1 MLINILD
8 FFYFPILNPKLV
20 AKMSK
25 NNSSTEN
32 ITLKQNFL
40 FGKAFEFRS
49 NPIDFLEKTA
59 QDYPSIARF
68 RFAHLPMVL
77 LTEPDTV
84 KHILQTNNKN
94 YAKGIE
100 YEHLKPVLG
109 EGLLTSE
116 GDFWLRQRRLSQPA
130 FHKEKISHFTAK
142 MVHFTNEMV
151 QNWKTKKGF
160 FDIHSEMMHLAL
172 QIVSST
178 LLSYELKTE
187 VHEVENALEIAINE
201 SYHRIQALINYP
213 LWLPVPRNLKYA
225 KSRESLDKVVNSII
239 EERRNSKKEYHDL
252 LDMLM
257 NVRDL
262 DTGEGMSDKQLR
274 DEVMTI
280 FLAGHETTA
289 NALTWAFYLLSENP
303 EVEKKFF
310 EEIDGVLGNR
320 LPTFDDLKNLT
331 YITEIIHES
340 LRLYPPAWI
349 IGRTALADDEI
360 KGYEINK
367 GDNIMVSP
375 YQMHRSHLY
384 WENPDKF
391 IPERFSAEKMK
402 EMHKFVYFPFGG
414 GPRFCIGNNFAL
426 LEMQIILAMV
436 GQQFKLKHR
445 TGHQVELDPVITLR
459 PKNGMPMEILSR
471 F

>member
-1 MLINILD
+1 M
-8 FFYFPILNPKLV
+8 P
-20 AKMSK
+20 
-25 NNSSTEN
+25 
-32 ITLKQNFL
+32 QNFFL
-40 FGKAFEFRS
+40 GKALEFRG
-49 NPIDFLEKTA
+49 NPIGFLVKTGR
-59 QDYPSIARF
+59 DYPSIARF

-77 LTEPDTV
+77 LTEPETV
-84 KHILQTNNKN
+84 KHVLQTNNKN
-94 YAKGIE
+94 YIKGIE

-130 FHKEKISHFTAK
+130 FHKEKVAQFTNQ
-142 MVHFTNEMV
+142 MVRFTNEMV
-151 QNWKTKKGF
+151 ESWKTKRGY

-178 LLSYELKTE
+178 LLSHEIKSE
-187 VHEVENALEIAINE
+187 VHKVEHALEVAINE
-201 SYHRIQALINYP
+201 SYHRLQALVNYP
-213 LWLPVPRNLKYA
+213 LWLPIPRNLKYA
-225 KSRESLDKVVNSII
+225 KSRETLNKVVNDII
-239 EERRNSKKEYHDL
+239 DERRNSTREYHDL
-252 LDMLM
+252 LDMLIK
-257 NVRDL
+257 VRDL

-289 NALTWAFYLLSENP
+289 NALTWTFYLLSQNP
-303 EVEKKFF
+303 AVEKKYL
-310 EEIDGVLGNR
+310 EEIDRVLGNR

-360 KGYEINK
+360 LGHKINK

-375 YQMHRSHLY
+375 YQMHRSPLY
-384 WENPDKF
+384 WENPNEF
-391 IPERFSAEKMK
+391 IPERFSADKMK

-414 GPRFCIGNNFAL
+414 GPRFCIGNNFAII
-426 LEMQIILAMV
+426 EMQVILAII
-436 GQQFKLKHR
+436 GQHFKLKHNPD
-445 TGHQVELDPVITLR
+445 HKVELDPVITLR
-459 PKNGMPMEILSR
+459 PKHGMQMEIINR
-471 F
+471 